1 VVVYRVWRDPH
12 HLKMMAECLAQ
23 GLFWQRGEVGIFWSI
38 HLFRE
43 KGDSL
48 FVRILFNEEELRGIE
63 QGPD

>member
-1 VVVYRVWRDPH
+1 
-12 HLKMMAECLAQ
+12 MMAERLAQ

-48 FVRILFNEEELRGIE
+48 FGRILFNEEELRGIE